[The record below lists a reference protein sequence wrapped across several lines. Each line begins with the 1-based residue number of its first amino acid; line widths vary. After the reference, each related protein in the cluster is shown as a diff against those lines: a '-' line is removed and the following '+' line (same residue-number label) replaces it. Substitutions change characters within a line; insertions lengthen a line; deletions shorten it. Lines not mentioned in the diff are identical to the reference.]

1 MSIVPALAGPLPEA
15 GVVAA
20 ALLAACALVVRS
32 ERARA
37 AAAGGALV
45 LAPALLLAD
54 VWDSPQLRF
63 AHRSPLAALALG
75 LVGLA
80 LVGSLGAL
88 MRRRPALF
96 PLLAVAAV
104 PFRVP
109 LETAGNTA
117 NLLLPL
123 YLVVGAA
130 AAAWLWDVVRAE
142 PAATSAPA
150 SRPGA
155 LEWTLAA
162 YLALYGI
169 AAAWS
174 PDFSKA
180 LQNVV
185 FFYVPFAVLFVLLRR
200 VSWTGELL
208 RRCLLLLTGL
218 ALVFAAIGFVEYATK
233 TLLLNP
239 KLLVSNDFHAY
250 FRVNSV
256 FFDPNIFGRFLV
268 VVMLLLAAVLLDA
281 RRPRWVAAILAALA
295 VLWGG
300 LVLTLSQ
307 SSLVGLLAGLAVLA
321 ALRWRPR
328 RVLAVGAAI
337 AAVGVAFVALAPSV
351 TGIHLRSFDRLNADS
366 SGRAD
371 LVSGGLELWSERPAL
386 GWGSGSFARVY
397 RDRRRGSAAQAVSAS
412 HTIPITVAAEQGV
425 VGLLAYLALLAA
437 ALARLLAGAR
447 GVKARAAIAAAFV
460 ALVVHTLVYAA
471 FLEDP
476 LAWALLAVGSALA
489 LAPRGGA
496 PAAPART
503 VASGTV
509 AA

>member
-1 MSIVPALAGPLPEA
+1 MPIVPALAGPLPEA
-15 GVVAA
+15 GVAAA
-20 ALLAACALVVRS
+20 ALLAACALVLRS
-32 ERARA
+32 RRRRAL
-37 AAAGGALV
+37 AAGAALV

-63 AHRSPLAALALG
+63 AHRSPLAAA
-75 LVGLA
+75 GLA
-80 LVGSLGAL
+80 LMALAAVAGLAAL
-88 MRRRPALF
+88 MRRRPSLL

-109 LETAGNTA
+109 IEVAGDTA
-117 NLLLPL
+117 NLLVPL
-123 YLVVGAA
+123 YLVVGAG
-130 AAAWLWDVVRAE
+130 AAAWIWEAVRE
-142 PAATSAPA
+142 PEARERGA
-150 SRPGA
+150 GA
-155 LEWTLAA
+155 LEWALAA

-185 FFYVPFAVLFVLLRR
+185 FFYVPFAVLFALLARTR
-200 VSWTGELL
+200 WTGTLL
-208 RRCLLLLTGL
+208 RRCLLVLAGL
-218 ALVFAAIGFVEYATK
+218 AVAFACIGFFEYATK

-268 VVMLLLAAVLLDA
+268 VVMLLIATVLLDS
-281 RRPRWVAAILAALA
+281 RRGRTVAGLLAVLA

-321 ALRWRPR
+321 ALRWPPR
-328 RVLAVGAAI
+328 RVLAACAGLAAL
-337 AAVGVAFVALAPSV
+337 GVAFVALFPSV
-351 TGIHLRSFDRLNADS
+351 TGIDVRSFDRLNADS

-371 LVSGGLELWSERPAL
+371 LISGGLELWQERPVL
-386 GWGSGSFARVY
+386 GWGSGSFARQY
-397 RDRRRGSAAQAVSAS
+397 RRLGKGSAQQAVSAS

-437 ALARLLAGAR
+437 ALARLFPGAR
-447 GVKARAAIAAAFV
+447 GSTPRTALAAAFV
-460 ALVVHTLVYAA
+460 ALLVHTLVYAA

-476 LAWALLAVGSALA
+476 LAWALLAVASALA
-489 LAPRGGA
+489 LAPRAERGGRRGEG
-496 PAAPART
+496 AAPAPGNV
-503 VASGTV
+503 VA
-509 AA
+509 